1 MHMNIIERVE
11 SIAFEHQK
19 GIYVQLCKRVK
30 KSTFL
35 GSFNHYFEPV
45 LLCALTKEMCIL
57 LHSSR
62 LKSLLK

>member
-1 MHMNIIERVE
+1 MQMKIIERFE
-11 SIAFEHQK
+11 SIAFEDQK
-19 GIYVQLCKRVK
+19 GIYVQLCSRIRKH
-30 KSTFL
+30 TFL